1 VDEIWVVL
9 EQEQGELDDV
19 SWEIVGQGRELADRL
34 NQRLC
39 AVIMGSEI
47 SALGEVLNHRGV
59 DEAYLLD
66 SPNLGTYSPEL
77 YLQSLSK
84 LIQECVPQVVLFSAT
99 PNGSDLSSRVAAKL
113 RIGLVS
119 DCVAF
124 DLDEK
129 GLLLQSKPTH
139 KAKVCSTIVSPHVK
153 PQLATIRPGTMEVK
167 DLHSAKE
174 TKVTKMSPR
183 LDTSKCSIRAA
194 GFIKTDPLAL
204 PVEEADVIVA
214 GGRGVGSGENFR
226 LLEEVARAFEGTVGA
241 SRVAVDNRWV
251 PRERQVGQSGKTVKP
266 KLYIACGIS
275 GSSHH
280 VLGMKD
286 SEIIVAINTD
296 PDAPIIKLADVA
308 ILGDLLEIVPAITS
322 EIAQQREAR
331 EKK

>member
-1 VDEIWVVL
+1 MDEIWVVL
-9 EQEQGELDDV
+9 EQEEGELDDV

-34 NQRLC
+34 SQRLC
-39 AVIMGSEI
+39 AVIMGSDI
-47 SALGEVLNHRGV
+47 SALGEVLDHSGV

-66 SPNLGTYSPEL
+66 SPNLGSYSPEL
-77 YLQSLSK
+77 CTQALSK
-84 LIQECVPQVVLFSAT
+84 LIQERAPQIVLLGAT
-99 PNGSDLSSRVAAKL
+99 ANGSDLASRVAAKL

-119 DCVAF
+119 DCIAF
-124 DLDEK
+124 DLDEG

-153 PQLATIRPGTMEVK
+153 PQLATLRPGTAEVK
-167 DLHSAKE
+167 DMHSPKE
-174 TKVTKMSPR
+174 IKITKMSPR
-183 LDTSKCSIRAA
+183 LDTSICSIRAG
-194 GFIKTDPLAL
+194 GFIRTDPVAL

-286 SEIIVAINTD
+286 SETIVAINTD
-296 PDAPIIKLADVA
+296 PNAPIFKLADVA
-308 ILGDLLEIVPAITS
+308 ILGDLLEVVPAITS
-322 EIAQQREAR
+322 EIAQQKGAR
-331 EKK
+331 ETK

>member
-1 VDEIWVVL
+1 MDEIWVAL

-19 SWEIVGQGRELADRL
+19 SWEIVGQGRELADKL
-34 NQRLC
+34 SQRLC
-39 AVIMGSEI
+39 AVVMGSDL
-47 SALGEVLNHRGV
+47 SALGEVLNHSGV
-59 DEAYLLD
+59 DEAYMLD

-77 YLQSLSK
+77 YAQALSR
-84 LIQECVPQVVLFSAT
+84 LIQERAPQIVLLGAT
-99 PNGSDLSSRVAAKL
+99 PNGSDLASRVAAKL

-119 DCVAF
+119 DCVAL
-124 DLDEK
+124 DVDEK

-167 DLHSAKE
+167 DLHSPKE
-174 TKVTKMSPR
+174 IEITEISPQLDMS
-183 LDTSKCSIRAA
+183 TCSIRIT
-194 GFIKTDPLAL
+194 GSVRIDPVTL

-296 PDAPIIKLADVA
+296 PDAPIFKLADVA
-308 ILGDLLEIVPAITS
+308 ILGDLLEVVPAITS
-322 EIAQQREAR
+322 EIAQQKGDRET
-331 EKK
+331 K